1 MTEPKYIG
9 LQGVLRTEKEAE
21 MGLYDKKHQRVHMSS
36 EESDC
41 MQYEADEEES
51 PSGADTE
58 NAHSKHNPKKA
69 KGPSGKKNGHWMEKR
84 GKAEKKAGTKGAL
97 RRYTKTK
104 AGHNIPTELL
114 QHLAHKG
121 GHVGKMANEALRYRG
136 K

>member
-1 MTEPKYIG
+1 MGKPEPQYVG

-21 MGLYDKKHQRVHMSS
+21 MGLYNKEKHTRVHMSS

-41 MQYEADEEES
+41 MKYDAGEEED
-51 PSGADTE
+51 PKGADTE

-69 KGPSGKKNGHWMEKR
+69 KGPSGKWMSKR
-84 GKAEKKAGTKGAL
+84 GKIEKKEGTKGAL

-114 QHLAHKG
+114 EHLEHKG
-121 GHVGKMANEALRYRG
+121 GHVGHMAGEALRYRG